1 MKRAAPVMAILAT
14 VITLSG
20 CNSGGGSA
28 GAGTDTSPAGD
39 TPTAAQTSTSPQT
52 SSATVT
58 TPTSSAP
65 AASALP
71 PGPKTYQATQTTSDG
86 YKQTMN
92 LTLYPAIPGRD
103 LAVLNKAW
111 TAVGGSGDVPCED
124 AAGLDMYTGVSIP
137 TQTSVYAVG
146 TLSITNDT
154 ASFGGGDM
162 TWDFAGPDAN
172 GYAMG
177 FGYSNGP
184 ECDSLSSGTLTKPHW
199 TGSIWGP
206 VPIVVAYGNVVN
218 PNHPDGDYAKV
229 AAAPIALELNTATI
243 TSNGSPVTG
252 IIVTPADPAWL
263 QQAQGQN

>member
-1 MKRAAPVMAILAT
+1 MNRAPVVAILAA
-14 VITLSG
+14 VITLSA
-20 CNSGGGSA
+20 CSSKDGST
-28 GAGTDTSPAGD
+28 GAGRDTSPAGN
-39 TPTAAQTSTSPQT
+39 TSAAPQT
-52 SSATVT
+52 SASPQASSGPVT
-58 TPTSSAP
+58 TPNSIAP

-103 LAVLNKAW
+103 LAVLDKAW
-111 TAVGGSGDVPCED
+111 TAVGGSGDVPCKD

-137 TQTSVYAVG
+137 TQSSVYAVG
-146 TLSITNDT
+146 TLTITNDT

-177 FGYSNGP
+177 FGYSSGP

-199 TGSIWGP
+199 TGSSWGP
-206 VPIVVAYGNVVN
+206 VAIVVAYGNVVN

-229 AAAPIALELNTATI
+229 AAAPIALALNTATI
-243 TSNGSPVTG
+243 ASNGSPVTG
-252 IIVTPADPAWL
+252 IIVTPADPTWL
-263 QQAQGQN
+263 EQAQGQN